1 MRNEPITSRLF
12 FYDFEQE
19 VSLNMYWWTHYS
31 LFAAETVT
39 LVIAIV
45 VVLGCIIRARGAHRQ
60 HASDSVLEVKARKEH
75 FEQHVEQL
83 EEMRLTPHELKQH
96 RKQQRKQQKA
106 ARKKDTSDQQAV
118 WVLDF
123 QGDLRASGCNELSEE
138 ISSLLMGAQ
147 KGDEVVVRL
156 ESGGGMVPAY
166 GLAAAQLDR
175 LREAGLTL
183 TVCVD
188 QVAASGGYMM
198 ACCADK
204 LLAAPFAIIGSIGV
218 VAQVPNLHRLLKK
231 HDIDVEILTAGK
243 HKRTMTMLGE
253 NTEEGRKK
261 FLEDLDQTHDLF
273 KQFVAERRPHVDI
286 DAVSEGDIWYGRQ
299 AVTVGLIDDLQTSE
313 GYLQTR
319 MKTARVFEVSLT
331 QPRSLLSRLTQRAEA
346 SMARVTTALSHRLLK

>member
-1 MRNEPITSRLF
+1 
-12 FYDFEQE
+12 
-19 VSLNMYWWTHYS
+19 MYWWTHYS

-39 LVIAIV
+39 LVIALV
-45 VVLGCIIRARGAHRQ
+45 VVFGFIIRARSANRQ
-60 HASDSVLEVKARKEH
+60 HAQDSVLEITPRKEH

-83 EEMRLTPHELKQH
+83 EEARLTPHELKLH

-106 ARKKDTSDQQAV
+106 DRKKDANDEQAV

-123 QGDLRASGCNELSEE
+123 QGDLHASGNDVLSEE
-138 ISSLLMGAQ
+138 VSSLLMGAQ
-147 KGDEVVVRL
+147 EGDEVVVRL
-156 ESGGGMVPAY
+156 ESGGGTVPAY

-175 LREAGLTL
+175 LREAGLSL

-218 VAQVPNLHRLLKK
+218 VAQVPNVHRLLKK

-261 FLEDLDQTHDLF
+261 FLEDLEQTHDLF
-273 KQFVAERRPHVDI
+273 KQHVSERRPQVDI

-299 AVTVGLIDDLQTSE
+299 AVTIGLIDDIQTSE
-313 GYLQTR
+313 GYLQAR
-319 MKTARVFEVSLT
+319 MQNARVFEVSLT

-346 SMARVTTALSHRLLK
+346 SMARVTSALSHRILK